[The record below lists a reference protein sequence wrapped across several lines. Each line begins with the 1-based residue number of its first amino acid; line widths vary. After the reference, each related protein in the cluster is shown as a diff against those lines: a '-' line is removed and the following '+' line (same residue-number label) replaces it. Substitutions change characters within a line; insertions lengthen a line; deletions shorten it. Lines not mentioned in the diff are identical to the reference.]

1 MKKLVIAVVFGIT
14 IFLGGIGNA
23 HASTLSCFQVD
34 GMAIFGYKY
43 GDWEFIGAIAN
54 EFDSDSIAN
63 EFGAGNEF
71 SSDSIF
77 NEFGSFGS
85 EFSSYSAFNEFASNP
100 PIIVNDNYKFVGYLT
115 INDFKTPNINTY
127 EAIACAKNS
136 FRSFS
141 NSDLKDAVFKNIPS
155 GGYSGS
161 SGYSQQ
167 ELENL
172 LKSICP
178 ANSTYVNGQCTCNDG
193 FTTNG
198 SICITYTQNCQ
209 LKYGPNSYGD
219 KQYCYCSTGYEF
231 NSDKTACVQSVVCP
245 VNATRVGSSCICSE
259 GFVLKN
265 GQCITNTA
273 DCRLSFGDHVVG
285 SKGNAGNSSCNCEA
299 GYTWNATQT
308 GCIKIKVQPTVAPTQ
323 PTERKTEVAPPPK
336 TEQKVQ
342 SVKKE
347 IIEEKTKEDV
357 AKDASTTSPAAEAK
371 KTEGGF
377 FAKVFSSIKN
387 FFSRIFR

>member
-1 MKKLVIAVVFGIT
+1 
-14 IFLGGIGNA
+14 
-23 HASTLSCFQVD
+23 
-34 GMAIFGYKY
+34 MAIFGYKY
-43 GDWEFIGAIAN
+43 GKWEFIGAIAN

-100 PIIVNDNYKFVGYLT
+100 PIIVNDDYKFVGYLT

-136 FRSFS
+136 FRSFL
-141 NSDLKDAVFKNIPS
+141 NSDLKDTVFKNIPS

-178 ANSTYVNGQCTCNDG
+178 ANSTYINGQCTCNEG
-193 FTTNG
+193 FTANG
-198 SICITYTQNCQ
+198 SVCVTYTQNCQ

-219 KQYCYCSTGYEF
+219 KQYCYCSPGYEF
-231 NSDKTACVQSVVCP
+231 NSDKTACIQSVVCP
-245 VNATRVGSSCICSE
+245 VNATRLGGSCVCNE
-259 GFVLKN
+259 GFVLRN
-265 GQCITNTA
+265 GQCITHTA

-285 SKGNAGNSSCNCEA
+285 SKGNAGNSFCNCEA
-299 GYTWNATQT
+299 GYIWNATQT
-308 GCIKIKVQPTVAPTQ
+308 GCIKFEVQPTIVPIQ
-323 PTERKTEVAPPPK
+323 PIERKTEVVPPPLK
-336 TEQKVQ
+336 TEQKLQ
-342 SVKKE
+342 SAKKE
-347 IIEEKTKEDV
+347 VIKEKPEEDLVK
-357 AKDASTTSPAAEAK
+357 AASTTSLFMDSEAKVK
-371 KTEGGF
+371 KTEKGF